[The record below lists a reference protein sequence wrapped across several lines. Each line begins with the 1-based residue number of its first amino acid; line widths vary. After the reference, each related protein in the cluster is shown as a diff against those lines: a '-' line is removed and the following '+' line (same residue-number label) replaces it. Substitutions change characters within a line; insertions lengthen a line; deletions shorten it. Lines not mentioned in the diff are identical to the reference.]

1 MFCLRAHDM
10 YGKKF
15 PGRVSPANPWKTTC
29 FNCNNDAGDDNNSDF
44 FLDTLYEQLEKR
56 AAGYEKKEAHEK

>member
-1 MFCLRAHDM
+1 MTCMEKNSREEYPLLI
-10 YGKKF
+10 
-15 PGRVSPANPWKTTC
+15 PGRQHVLIVIMMQ
-29 FNCNNDAGDDNNSDF
+29 GMIIIQIF